1 MELITHL
8 YLETGEEM
16 VNREALVVELEHRL
30 LVLALETPHL
40 YLLHKE
46 IAVEPVVLH
55 QVVMSVEAA
64 VEQLLLDLTLQILQ
78 LVELEEQVQ
87 QPV

>member
-1 MELITHL
+1 
-8 YLETGEEM
+8 GEKM
-16 VNREALVVELEHRL
+16 VNREALVVELEQRL

-46 IAVEPVVLH
+46 ITVEPVVLH
-55 QVVMSVEAA
+55 QVVLSAEVV

-78 LVELEEQVQ
+78 PVELEEQVEQ
-87 QPV
+87 VV